1 MDELLTAHLLLSE
14 SEFLSEVAANTAA
27 IAVDME
33 SGRIIHASGEAERIF
48 GCQVKNGLSG
58 LPFEQLIPSELRGK
72 HSKHVAAYVKNP
84 HARAMG
90 DTMTRL
96 RALTLAGES
105 FPVAI
110 TLRPIKKV
118 DRLYVILTFMP
129 LPKGDV

>member
-27 IAVDME
+27 LAVDMD
-33 SGRIIHASGEAERIF
+33 SGRIIHASAEAERLF
-48 GCQVKNGLSG
+48 ECQVKNGLSG
-58 LPFEQLIPSELRGK
+58 LPFEQLVPSELRAK
-72 HSKHVAAYVKNP
+72 HSRHVGAYVKNP

-90 DTMTRL
+90 DAATRL
-96 RALTLAGES
+96 RALTITGDS

-129 LPKGDV
+129 LPGGK